1 MYLVKKDLCAGGAG
15 RYGERTGGS
24 LAGVYLVKR
33 ICELVGQAGMVIGQ
47 VDHLLGCTW

>member
-1 MYLVKKDLCAGGAG
+1 MVSGQVDHWLGWTMK
-15 RYGERTGGS
+15 
-24 LAGVYLVKR
+24 KR